1 MPRSQPRAGVNLS
14 APAPEQ
20 AASSDVSLVEV
31 PPPET
36 SPETSTAPAVA
47 ESEPEEFPPPEGG
60 WAKAIYSIRRMF
72 GLSGYTK
79 QQLAELRSVREDE
92 AERQRTA
99 QAEAEARER
108 AEAEH
113 QAYITNRDA
122 AIERLIMK
130 LRIIMNSGV
139 QPTISMLNY
148 KSGGKTTTCVYMA
161 SLIAEYC
168 RKTVLIFPSTKNSA
182 TSTLSRITGIQS
194 GNMITVRQLSQAI
207 KEYDTYRA
215 LSQFVPRTVHGVG
228 IISEDRN
235 NQIEDEADYD
245 VNLFDKVIRTITPNV
260 DVLFMDHGNDNV
272 ERTSIS
278 LRATHMSDVLVF
290 TSFMRV
296 PISIENMTDTYYW
309 YSKDDGYDGT
319 PPTSSVVLPGERM
332 TTISKLETALMAVTG
347 VKPDDRQINFGTLLR
362 PQGFKRPDDDHY
374 LIIPSDPYI
383 AQEQPT
389 AAHLDA
395 LQPETLLAYLEL
407 TVTCLEQ
414 AARNQGYIVSS
425 DEATGTY
432 TVTSPRSI
440 DDVTS
445 DTATATHQPSNVA
458 AFRGASSEAPLETS
472 KESS

>member
-14 APAPEQ
+14 APASEQ
-20 AASSDVSLVEV
+20 AASSDASAVEASL
-31 PPPET
+31 PET
-36 SPETSTAPAVA
+36 SPDTSMTPVVDA
-47 ESEPEEFPPPEGG
+47 EPDEFPPPEGG

-79 QQLAELRSVREDE
+79 QQLTELRAAREAE
-92 AERQRTA
+92 AERLQA
-99 QAEAEARER
+99 EQAEAEARER
-108 AEAEH
+108 ADAEK
-113 QAYITNRDA
+113 QAYIAQRDA
-122 AIERLIMK
+122 AIEHLISQ

-148 KSGGKTTTCVYMA
+148 KSGGKTTTAVYMA

-207 KEYDTYRA
+207 KDYDTYRA
-215 LSQFVPRTVHGVG
+215 LSQYVPRTVHGVG

-235 NQIEDEADYD
+235 NQIEDETDYD
-245 VNLFDKVIRTITPNV
+245 VNLFDEVIRTITPNV

-296 PISIENMTDTYYW
+296 PMSIETMTDTYYW
-309 YSKDDGYDGT
+309 YSKDDAYDGT
-319 PPTSSVVLPGERM
+319 PPSASVVLPGEQM
-332 TTISKLETALMAVTG
+332 STISKLETALMAVTG
-347 VKPDDRQINFGTLLR
+347 VKPDDRQIDFGTLLR
-362 PQGFKRPDDDHY
+362 PQGFKRPEDDHY
-374 LIIPSDPYI
+374 LIVPSDPYI

-389 AAHLDA
+389 AARLDA
-395 LQPETLLAYLEL
+395 LQPETLLAYLQL

-414 AARNQGYIVSS
+414 AARNQGYTVSS
-425 DEATGTY
+425 DEATNTY
-432 TVTSPRSI
+432 TVVPPRSI
-440 DDVTS
+440 DAATS
-445 DTATATHQPSNVA
+445 DDATAPQPPNVA
-458 AFRGASSEAPLETS
+458 AFRRASSEASLKTS